1 MLWCHQILEMSPYK
15 IWVSLSIIYV
25 MIAKNIRYLR
35 WNEGAWH
42 SFHNTYQTF
51 LNLCIRCT
59 DDLLSDSCCLTDVN
73 PHFIPSPLWRKIS
86 KCWPIMTSSI
96 HEPVATSCDV
106 QLPIVPTRF
115 LWTLS
120 YHNGVNVSGCYGY
133 CEIHVLWGSSD
144 WNKSHGDETRSFTIL

>member
-86 KCWPIMTSSI
+86 KCWPIVTSSI

-106 QLPIVPTRF
+106 TMTDCSHAVSMDTFLSQWRWCQWVLRILWNTRPLGF
-115 LWTLS
+115 QWL
-120 YHNGVNVSGCYGY
+120 
-133 CEIHVLWGSSD
+133 E
-144 WNKSHGDETRSFTIL
+144 